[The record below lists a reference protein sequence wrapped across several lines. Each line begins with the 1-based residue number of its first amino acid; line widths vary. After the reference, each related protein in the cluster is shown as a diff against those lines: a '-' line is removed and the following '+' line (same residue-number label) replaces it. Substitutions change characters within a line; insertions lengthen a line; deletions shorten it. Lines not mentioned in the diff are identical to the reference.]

1 MHSAVDD
8 HSRWA
13 YSEVLSD
20 ERGAT
25 AAGFIGRAA
34 DAFAAAGINR
44 IEEIITDNHLSYRN
58 SAAVADTVARLGAR
72 HLFIKPHSHT
82 RRLTRERLT
91 VPQAQEPPT
100 NPVRFRMVFQPL
112 VLPVRFSRFLR
123 LAVATR

>member
-72 HLFIKPHSHT
+72 HLFHQTPLSHSPLDKGASDSPPSSGASNKPSAIQND
-82 RRLTRERLT
+82 
-91 VPQAQEPPT
+91 VD
-100 NPVRFRMVFQPL
+100 PVSRYCRMGP
-112 VLPVRFSRFLR
+112 RC
-123 LAVATR
+123 A